1 MASGRIHIAI
11 LNPGVEITPLRLRG
25 WLQKEA
31 AAIGRRA
38 NPGDGAILRL
48 FLTKKLRY
56 GLPAKKL
63 DAILQ
68 ALTEKHP
75 VILRIETQLVE
86 APLTEDEMAE
96 QTRLASLHVEKF
108 RQRAGGIRPAQA
120 GRGRGLAERA
130 ARADPVAQAEERAGL
145 SRPAPVCRRGFISL
159 IRE

>member
-1 MASGRIHIAI
+1 MASGQIHIVI

-31 AAIGRRA
+31 AAIGKRA

-96 QTRLASLHVEKF
+96 QTRLANLHVEKF
-108 RQRAGGIRPAQA
+108 RQRAEAY
-120 GRGRGLAERA
+120 
-130 ARADPVAQAEERAGL
+130 ARRKQAEAEAEAL
-145 SRPAPVCRRGFISL
+145 QSARPAPIQWHKLKSAL
-159 IRE
+159 D